1 MAPLASV
8 VIPAHNEAAVIGRLL
23 TALRSGFAP
32 GELEVVVACNAC
44 TDDTAAIAREHGA
57 TVVEIEQPSKIA
69 ALNAGDAAAT
79 AFPRCYVDADVVVS
93 GEVVRA
99 VVDVLAEPGVECA
112 APPFTVDLTRRP
124 WPIRG
129 FYAVWLRNPHL
140 RDRYVGS
147 GFYAFTRQGRA
158 RFDKW
163 PAIIADDLFAKN
175 LFHRDERRTAPT
187 EPMVLQAP
195 WTLRA
200 LYRRRLRIYA
210 GNLELAAHP
219 EYGDLP
225 GSREP
230 SYQWWKP
237 VLRDPRLVPG
247 GLVYAAVNGLA
258 KRAARRRLRQRGT
271 VDWGRDDTTRSVPAG
286 A

>member
-1 MAPLASV
+1 MSPQVSV

-23 TALRSGFAP
+23 TALQSGFAP
-32 GELEVVVACNAC
+32 GQLEVVVACNAC
-44 TDDTAAIAREHGA
+44 TDDTAAIARRHGA
-57 TVVEIEQPSKIA
+57 TVVEVEQASKIA

-93 GEVVRA
+93 GEVIRQVA
-99 VVDVLAEPGVECA
+99 QMLAEPGVECA
-112 APPFTVDLTRRP
+112 APPFTVDTSRRP
-124 WPIRG
+124 WPVRG

-140 RDRYVGS
+140 REGYVGS
-147 GFYAFTRQGRA
+147 GFYAFSQQGRA
-158 RFDKW
+158 RFDRW
-163 PAIIADDLFAKN
+163 PDIIADDLFAKN
-175 LFHRDERRTAPT
+175 LFHRDERRVVPT

-200 LYRRRLRIYA
+200 LYRRRVRIYA

-219 EYGDLP
+219 DFAALP
-225 GSREP
+225 GAGEP
-230 SYQWWKP
+230 AYQWWKA

-247 GLVYAAVNGLA
+247 GVVYAVLNGLA
-258 KRAARRRLRQRGT
+258 RRAARQRLRGRGA
-271 VDWGRDDTTRSVPAG
+271 VDWGRDDTTRSQPAG